1 MTSETPTHAVP
12 DNVPGSPD
20 VSVAA
25 AAAEANG
32 SEPTK
37 KVSFGL
43 IIVFALAYMGV
54 FLGLLTPII
63 VTLPLKLLEFGEQN
77 LPGNISLVLGVGAL
91 CALIGNPLFGKL
103 SDRTSSRFGRRK
115 PWLVVGAI
123 GAVAGVVIIAVSPN
137 VWGVL
142 LGWSITQLSLNAA
155 LAASVA
161 IIPDQVP
168 INQRG
173 LVSGFLGVGIPV
185 AATVGTS
192 LAAIMPNGT
201 LRLLVPALICAV
213 LLFLLV
219 IVMKDR
225 VIAKGSLPR
234 FTFKEFLSSFY
245 VNPKKAR
252 DFSWA
257 WLGRF
262 LLFMGLAILLTYQV
276 PYLLT
281 QLGYSP
287 EEAGPLVAQSVLVQ
301 SIAIIVVSLVAGP
314 ISDRLGRRKI
324 FVFASALVYAIGLAI
339 IAFAPDF
346 TTFLIGMVVT
356 GAGQGMYLAVDLALV
371 ADVLP
376 SHDTAAKDLGV
387 FNIASAAP
395 QSLAPA
401 IAPLFLAING
411 PDNFVALF
419 TAAAIFAVIGAIA
432 IIPIRKVK

>member
-1 MTSETPTHAVP
+1 MTSETPHPDVP
-12 DNVPGSPD
+12 DHVAGTVD

-25 AAAEANG
+25 AAAEADG

-37 KVSFGL
+37 RVSFGF
-43 IIVFALAYMGV
+43 IILFAAAYMGI

-63 VTLPLKLLEFGEQN
+63 VTLPLKLLEFGEQS
-77 LPGNISLVLGVGAL
+77 LAGNISLVLGVGAL
-91 CALIGNPLFGKL
+91 CALFGNPLFGKL
-103 SDRTSSRFGRRK
+103 SDRTSSRFGRRR

-123 GAVAGVVIIAVSPN
+123 GALAGVLIIAVAPN
-137 VWGVL
+137 VWVVL
-142 LGWSITQLSLNAA
+142 FGWSVTQLSLNAA

-185 AATVGTS
+185 AATIGTS
-192 LAAIMPNGT
+192 VAAGMPNGL
-201 LRLLVPALICAV
+201 LRLLVPGLICTV
-213 LLFLLV
+213 LLIVLV
-219 IVMKDR
+219 LVMKDR
-225 VIAKGSLPR
+225 VIAKGSVPS

-281 QLGYSP
+281 QQGYSP
-287 EEAGPLVAQSVLVQ
+287 EEAGPLVAQAVLVQ
-301 SIAIIVVSLVAGP
+301 SIAIIIVSIVAGP
-314 ISDRLGRRKI
+314 ISDRLGRRKV
-324 FVFASALVYAIGLAI
+324 FVFASALTYAIGLAI

-376 SHDTAAKDLGV
+376 SHETAAKDLGV

-401 IAPLFLAING
+401 VAPLFLAING
-411 PDNFVALF
+411 PDNFVTLF
-419 TAAAIFAVIGAIA
+419 TAAAIFAVLGALA